1 MNISE
6 IIKSEREKKSI
17 SLTEL
22 SEKTEI
28 PEYILNRLENDEA
41 YASQDPYGRLYAKKV
56 LNFFGIDFKEN
67 KEKSEEIVSDS
78 PSFQTKILDVVVN
91 LVPHTLAVFVMM
103 FFLYANATF
112 SIKNPD
118 VKVNQILEKIYD
130 NQKPNEQT
138 DTQKTVDHIVLESEG
153 DVWITLSVDG
163 EKKIINLKEG
173 ETKTIY
179 FNEKI
184 SFETIGNAD
193 KLKIIFD
200 GQEVKISGR
209 EIIHNVFVDSEGV
222 FYNGY
227 NVLRGVPKI

>member
-1 MNISE
+1 
-6 IIKSEREKKSI
+6 
-17 SLTEL
+17 
-22 SEKTEI
+22 
-28 PEYILNRLENDEA
+28 

-78 PSFQTKILDVVVN
+78 PSFQTKILNVVVN

-118 VKVNQILEKIYD
+118 VKVNHVVEKIYD
-130 NQKPNEQT
+130 NQKPNGQT

-153 DVWITLSVDG
+153 DVWITLSIDG